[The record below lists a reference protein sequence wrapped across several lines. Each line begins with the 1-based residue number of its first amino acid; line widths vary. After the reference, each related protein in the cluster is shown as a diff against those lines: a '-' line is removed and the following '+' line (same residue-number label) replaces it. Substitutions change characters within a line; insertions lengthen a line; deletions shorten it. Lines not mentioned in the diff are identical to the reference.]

1 MYINSLIK
9 INPLPSQAGNGEERI
24 QVEALKFRYPLL
36 WEASLLGQLEFRLD
50 FMRELMENYSFSF
63 V

>member
-9 INPLPSQAGNGEERI
+9 INLLISKAGNREERI
-24 QVEALKFRYPLL
+24 QVEDFKFTSPLL
-36 WEASLLGQLEFRLD
+36 WKASLLGQLEFRLD
-50 FMRELMENYSFSF
+50 FMRENFHFSF